1 MPEDRILVQSCF
13 DLRKDHTR
21 SGLAGTLFSSKGF
34 ESQVVTIFP
43 GNSTEIFEHVTKTR
57 MIFVIDGY
65 GFVQELNNGKVVTE
79 HDIKPGFAVSIGPNI
94 QYRIVASNITDL
106 ELLFVQDIKY
116 NARLVVVDEDVIVAD
131 PNYEYRQRESEDP
144 YLANIADTGV
154 DRSKKA
160 RELLI
165 SAAIKKGTFPMK
177 NQVTAN
183 TSPGNY
189 DPATAANLKPI
200 IPPEE

>member
-154 DRSKKA
+154 DRSK
-160 RELLI
+160 L
-165 SAAIKKGTFPMK
+165 
-177 NQVTAN
+177 Q
-183 TSPGNY
+183 
-189 DPATAANLKPI
+189 
-200 IPPEE
+200 